1 MILQATNITKQV
13 KGPDGKVITI
23 LKNIDLT
30 VKNSDFMAILGPS
43 GSGKTTLLQILGLM
57 DSQSTGELTFKGVN
71 TSTYSKDQKADIRAN
86 NIGFIFQKPLLIN
99 DLTLEENIIIANKV
113 SSKKIN
119 PEYFSDILEKVGLIN
134 KRKHYPN
141 MLSMGEAQRA
151 SLARAIINQP
161 DIIFADEPTASLD
174 KENKLLILDL
184 LKKFNQNNGITIVLA
199 SHDQVI
205 LDYNKSLL
213 HLNNGMIEYKALYA
227 N

>member
-13 KGPDGKVITI
+13 KGPDGKAITI
-23 LKNIDLT
+23 LKNINLT

-71 TSTYSKDQKADIRAN
+71 TSTYSSDQKADIRAN

-113 SSKKIN
+113 SNKKIN
-119 PEYFSDILEKVGLIN
+119 PEYLSDILEKVGLIN

-141 MLSMGEAQRA
+141 MLSMGEAQRG

-184 LKKFNQNNGITIVLA
+184 LHEFNINKDITIVLA
-199 SHDQVI
+199 SHDHII
-205 LDYNKSLL
+205 LDYKKSLL
-213 HLNNGMIEYKALYA
+213 CLNNGIIDNITLCKD
-227 N
+227 